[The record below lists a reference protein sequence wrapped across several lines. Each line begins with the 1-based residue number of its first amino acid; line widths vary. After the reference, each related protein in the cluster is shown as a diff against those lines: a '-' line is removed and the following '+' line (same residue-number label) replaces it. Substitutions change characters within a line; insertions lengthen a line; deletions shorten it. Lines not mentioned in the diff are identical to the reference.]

1 MTAVLLPPSQEMI
14 VMTGRTTRIIS
25 RDRQIDITG
34 YQKLKG
40 YSTSLSRVFLTLT
53 LVLSSEYSVLGA
65 SDPSYRESV
74 SASVII
80 IITLRSKHR
89 EGSNPGID
97 SLQV

>member
-40 YSTSLSRVFLTLT
+40 YSRYYGSELSIPDT
-53 LVLSSEYSVLGA
+53 
-65 SDPSYRESV
+65 DPGPE
-74 SASVII
+74 
-80 IITLRSKHR
+80 L
-89 EGSNPGID
+89 
-97 SLQV
+97 